1 MKKMEV
7 WDLYTAAREKTG
19 AVIARGQAIPQGF
32 YHLSVSVWIVSRAG
46 QFLLSQRHPDKTY
59 PLRWECTGG
68 CALAGETSLEA
79 AVREVQEELGLS
91 LDPRE
96 GRCIRQQRRDAQQDL
111 YDVWLFRRDVPLERL
126 TLQPSEV
133 VDARWVS
140 FPELLSLW
148 RAGRLHPYLDDL
160 DSLEQFL

>member
-1 MKKMEV
+1 MKRMEQ
-7 WDLYTAAREKTG
+7 WDLYTAGREKTG
-19 AVIARGQAIPQGF
+19 AAAVRGQPVSPGL
-32 YHLSVSVWIVSRAG
+32 YHLSVSVWIVNRAG
-46 QFLLSQRHPDKTY
+46 QFLLSQRHPDKAY

-79 AVREVQEELGLS
+79 AVREVREELGLV
-91 LDPRE
+91 LDPQK

-133 VDARWVS
+133 VGARWVS
-140 FPELLSLW
+140 FPELLRLW
-148 RAGRLHPYLDDL
+148 RAGRLHPLLDGL
-160 DSLEQFL
+160 DGLQRFI

>member
-1 MKKMEV
+1 MNYMEQ

-19 AVIARGQAIPQGF
+19 ATIARGQTIPQGF
-32 YHLSVSVWIVSRAG
+32 YHLSVSVWIVNKAG
-46 QFLLSQRHPDKTY
+46 QFLLSQRHPDKTF

-68 CALAGETSLEA
+68 CALAGENSLQA
-79 AVREVQEELGLS
+79 AVREVREELGLV
-91 LDPRE
+91 LDPQK
-96 GRCIRQQRRDAQQDL
+96 GRCIRQQRREAEHDL

-133 VDARWVS
+133 VGARWVS
-140 FPELLSLW
+140 FPELLGLW

-160 DSLEQFL
+160 DRLEQFV

>member
-1 MKKMEV
+1 MEQ

-19 AVIARGQAIPQGF
+19 ATIARGQAIPQGF

-68 CALAGETSLEA
+68 CAIAGESSLQA
-79 AVREVQEELGLS
+79 AVREVREELDLC

-96 GRCIRQQRRDAQQDL
+96 GQCIRQKRREAQQDF

-140 FPELLSLW
+140 FPELLDLW
-148 RAGRLHPYLDDL
+148 RAGRLHPYLDGL
-160 DSLEQFL
+160 DRLAPFV